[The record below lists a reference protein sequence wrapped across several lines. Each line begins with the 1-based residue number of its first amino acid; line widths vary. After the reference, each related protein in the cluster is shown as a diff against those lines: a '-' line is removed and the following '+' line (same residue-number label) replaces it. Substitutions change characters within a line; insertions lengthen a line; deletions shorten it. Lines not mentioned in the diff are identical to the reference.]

1 MSKNSSSSDIVLLS
15 MMNNLTKVL
24 KKEKIV
30 VPIIMSVR
38 SLYMQRGLVVRSKRH
53 DGCFIE
59 VLKVFEVCRF
69 CLFHKMT
76 VLVALS

>member
-38 SLYMQRGLVVRSKRH
+38 SLYMHGGLVVRSKRH

-59 VLKVFEVCRF
+59 FLKVEEILHAFVGF
-69 CLFHKMT
+69 IIH
-76 VLVALS
+76 

>member
-30 VPIIMSVR
+30 VPIIMSVS

-53 DGCFIE
+53 DGYFIE
-59 VLKVFEVCRF
+59 FLKVEKILYAFVGF
-69 CLFHKMT
+69 IIH
-76 VLVALS
+76 